1 MHFQSIAADAI
12 PPVAL
17 QIGGLP
23 TILIVFVCLTLI
35 EAYVLNQR
43 GWGNL
48 KEIATTTLTTNAIST
63 VAVFLLLFVVYD
75 IWEGF
80 VLAFLLS
87 VLIEGVV
94 LYFFRRGQWREII
107 FTTLVTNAASY
118 VMLGSFMAIAIK
130 S

>member
-1 MHFQSIAADAI
+1 MHFQSIADAI

-43 GWGNL
+43 EWGTF
-48 KEIATTTLTTNAIST
+48 KEIATTTLATNAIST

-75 IWEGF
+75 VWEGF
-80 VLAFLLS
+80 VLAFLIS

-94 LYFFRRGQWREII
+94 LYFFRRGEWREII
-107 FTTLVTNAASY
+107 FTTLATNAASY